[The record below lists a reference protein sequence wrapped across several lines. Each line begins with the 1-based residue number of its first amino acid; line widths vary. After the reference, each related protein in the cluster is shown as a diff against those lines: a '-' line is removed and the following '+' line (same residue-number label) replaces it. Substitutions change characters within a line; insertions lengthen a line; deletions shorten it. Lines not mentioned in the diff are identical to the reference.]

1 MKLNRK
7 QIRSLIMEELA
18 ITSRKNKKAEVN
30 EGFLAGLGIAAL
42 ATLAIAGYTGLQYLV
57 LEVAIDS
64 VVEKDPRVKAKLA
77 ELDNLVKENPDML
90 PADIARMAAQR
101 DSELAA
107 IIDEIEARAYGRA
120 AQGNAYSDF

>member
-18 ITSRKNKKAEVN
+18 ITSRKNKKSEVN

-64 VVEKDPRVKAKLA
+64 MVERDPRVKAKLA

-101 DSELAA
+101 DAELAA
-107 IIDEIEARAYGRA
+107 IIDEIEAGAYGRA
-120 AQGNAYSDF
+120 AVSQGNF